1 MPDTEPPLH
10 PDLADLAPLLGEWS
24 GQGSG
29 SYPTIAPFDYA
40 EAIVFGHTGK
50 AFLTYVQRT
59 RALDD
64 GRALHGEAG
73 FLRPAGH
80 GRVELVVAQPT
91 GVVEVDEGVVEVD
104 EGRADGA
111 DGEEGQAD
119 GGEGQADGGEGRAD
133 GGEGRVEVDEGEA
146 GRPSGGLSLV
156 LRSRTVG
163 TTTSAKEVTAVER
176 TLTLDG
182 GVLRTTL
189 AMAAVGHP
197 LTHHLAS
204 QLHRAAGIG

>member
-73 FLRPAGH
+73 FLRPAGR

-91 GVVEVDEGVVEVD
+91 GVVEVDEGVVAV
-104 EGRADGA
+104 
-111 DGEEGQAD
+111 
-119 GGEGQADGGEGRAD
+119 GEGRAES
-133 GGEGRVEVDEGEA
+133 GVEAGVEADEGEP

-176 TLTLDG
+176 TLALEGD
-182 GVLRTTL
+182 VLRTTL

-204 QLHRAAGIG
+204 QLHRSAGIG